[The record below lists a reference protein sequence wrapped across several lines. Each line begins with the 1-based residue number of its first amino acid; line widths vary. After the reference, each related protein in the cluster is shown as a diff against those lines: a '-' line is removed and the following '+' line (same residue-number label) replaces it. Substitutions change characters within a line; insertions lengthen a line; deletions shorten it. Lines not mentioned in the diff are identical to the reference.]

1 MNKLTKSQ
9 WDEKEAEMER
19 YQKRIAEIDEELA
32 IGPDSDEGEEE
43 YLIQLKKEER
53 ELMENLIWGVQKELR
68 NSFVS
73 ERWEDDPGF
82 DYQLTEMKA

>member
-9 WDEKEAEMER
+9 WDEKEAEIER

-43 YLIQLKKEER
+43 YLIELKKAER
-53 ELMENLIWGVQKELR
+53 ELMENLIWWVQKELR
-68 NSFVS
+68 GSFVS
-73 ERWEDDPGF
+73 ERWEDNPEF